1 MRRWS
6 VFESAAVLLEK
17 SDHETTVS
25 LCTRMSTNKSLS
37 FQRPFRKMMLRLLNR
52 EVMQHNE
59 QTYSSDIHN
68 MNEGN
73 GLI

>member
-1 MRRWS
+1 
-6 VFESAAVLLEK
+6 
-17 SDHETTVS
+17 
-25 LCTRMSTNKSLS
+25 
-37 FQRPFRKMMLRLLNR
+37 MMLRLLNR

-73 GLI
+73 GLIQVIVL